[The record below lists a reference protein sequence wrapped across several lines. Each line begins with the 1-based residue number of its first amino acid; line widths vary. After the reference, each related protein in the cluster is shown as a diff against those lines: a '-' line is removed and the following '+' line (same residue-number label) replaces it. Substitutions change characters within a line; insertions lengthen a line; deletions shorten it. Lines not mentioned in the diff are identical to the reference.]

1 MNVEFVTHSFVGL
14 ASCLIYSSCFLQARA
29 PLLPCSHC
37 LCTLICRAVCCSLLH
52 SVCLFA
58 VCCCVLQCVA
68 VCTFI
73 CRPRASF
80 ISDKSHSYA
89 GWVSHLLQL
98 QTYLTFLASIS
109 NVNTFF
115 LEFHDLFICGVR
127 GFYLYMR
134 FVTHSSTY
142 LVLLA
147 SRSDMM
153 PSFAIFVI
161 YVWSSCPLIICEVC
175 DPFINV
181 HGASCRHEQYGT
193 FFPDFCDSFM
203 KYVTIVHV

>member
-1 MNVEFVTHSFVGL
+1 MHSYVEFTTHSHVEFATCSEVEFVTHSYVGL

-80 ISDKSHSYA
+80 ISDKSHSYS
-89 GWVSHLLQL
+89 GCVSHLLHS
-98 QTYLTFLASIS
+98 QTYLTLLASIS
-109 NVNTFF
+109 NAITFF
-115 LEFHDLFICGVR
+115 LEFYDLFICGVR
-127 GFYLYMR
+127 GFYLCLR
-134 FVTHSSTY
+134 FVTHSSTC

-153 PSFAIFVI
+153 PSFASFVI
-161 YVWSSCPLIICEVC
+161 YACVE
-175 DPFINV
+175 F
-181 HGASCRHEQYGT
+181 
-193 FFPDFCDSFM
+193 
-203 KYVTIVHV
+203 VTINYM